1 MRINEL
7 RPVDQWATESY
18 RERKLVQEFLSWLE
32 LLNYEPSTLKN
43 GPRRIQELYD
53 WNGQK
58 EALSSERIN
67 QFFEHLK
74 TRKNKITGGG
84 LSVATLRTYQRTIN
98 LFSRFLLE
106 TKGIQLAVNIKLKST
121 EIPKRIIFTENE
133 IERLYEAT
141 ESGLM
146 GMRDRAMLGIYYGC
160 GLRRKEGQALEIKDL
175 LPDRNLV
182 HVRMGKNYQER
193 FVPMVGRV
201 KMDLMDYLINARPA
215 LVKNQ
220 VHEYFFVTQSGH
232 RLTASGLYERLKLL
246 KKKAGVKKDGSLH
259 SLRHSIATH
268 LFKDGMS
275 LVQIA
280 KFLGHKSLESTQIY
294 THIYHEK
301 MDTQ

>member
-1 MRINEL
+1 
-7 RPVDQWATESY
+7 V
-18 RERKLVQEFLSWLE
+18 E
-32 LLNYEPSTLKN
+32 LLNYEPTKLKH

-121 EIPKRIIFTENE
+121 EMPKRIIFTENE

-146 GMRDRAMLGIYYGC
+146 GMRDRAMLGVYYGC

-220 VHEYFFVTQSGH
+220 VHEYFFVTRSGQ

-246 KKKAGVKKDGSLH
+246 KKKAGVKKEGSLH

-301 MDTQ
+301 TDTQ